1 MTQASLN
8 VTLWTDENAVNDHE
22 PPQEG
27 RLHKWNTI
35 WKTVPKSDP
44 RKPYQAV
51 FDVFPPDPNQTRR
64 VQDAIALHR
73 GLPSRGLRLHSLHGP
88 ARLYGRR
95 GPEGRVQRNLVE
107 SHKQYM
113 RGNPRMQVEV
123 LDLSR
128 ATARYIESL
137 RLKPKPKPK
146 PKQSD
151 REDQAQKRF
160 EVR

>member
-27 RLHKWNTI
+27 RLHKWNTV
-35 WKTVPKSDP
+35 WKTVPKSDSH
-44 RKPYQAV
+44 KPYQAV

-95 GPEGRVQRNLVE
+95 GPEGRVQRVE
-107 SHKQYM
+107 QAWRRHARDAPRHLARLHLES
-113 RGNPRMQVEV
+113 RGI
-123 LDLSR
+123 
-128 ATARYIESL
+128 A
-137 RLKPKPKPK
+137 
-146 PKQSD
+146 
-151 REDQAQKRF
+151 
-160 EVR
+160 